1 MANVLARA
9 RTAPQVGLRAAPGCR
24 LARTVRRN
32 LRAHGFLIG
41 AVLCFAL
48 FTWYPMIREVEMSF
62 QRLHRGTTSWV
73 GLANYRQ
80 IMHDPV
86 FWQAWGNTLKFTLIA
101 LVLGFVA

>member
-1 MANVLARA
+1 MAFVLAPA
-9 RTAPQVGLRAAPGCR
+9 RAAPKSDPRRAPRSR
-24 LARTVRRN
+24 LARTVGRN

-48 FTWYPMIREVEMSF
+48 FTWSPMFREVEMSF

-80 IMHDPV
+80 ITHDPV
-86 FWQAWGNTLKFTLIA
+86 FWQAWGKTLKFTL
-101 LVLGFVA
+101 LGLG